1 MGKKFSEIN
10 LENCSEEEVE
20 KIAKEKN
27 INIDNIKDS
36 INKYNGLNYDELLNE
51 FIKLNKQKKLNGE
64 TNYEEIENLKNN
76 LYPMLN
82 DEQKQKFNELIK
94 YMM

>member
-36 INKYNGLNYDELLNE
+36 INKYSGLNYDELLNE
-51 FIKLNKQKKLNGE
+51 FIKLNKQKKINGE

>member
-51 FIKLNKQKKLNGE
+51 FIKLNKQKKINGE